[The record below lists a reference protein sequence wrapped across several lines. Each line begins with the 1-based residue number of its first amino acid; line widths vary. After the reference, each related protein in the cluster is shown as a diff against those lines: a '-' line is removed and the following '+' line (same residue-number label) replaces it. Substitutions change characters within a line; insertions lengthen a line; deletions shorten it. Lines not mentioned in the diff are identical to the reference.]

1 MVAAE
6 DLVEEEDVDSVEE
19 VDVDLVEV
27 VVEGLVEA
35 GVLEEDGDSKFL

>member
-6 DLVEEEDVDSVEE
+6 DLVEEVDVDSVEE

>member
-6 DLVEEEDVDSVEE
+6 DLVEEVDVDSVVE

-35 GVLEEDGDSKFL
+35 GVLVVDGDSKFL